1 MNLLYLMDTML
12 NLLNESNNLNVKELN
27 EIESSGLFY
36 LTTDD
41 GTKVEIKC
49 SILPSEH
56 D

>member
-1 MNLLYLMDTML
+1 MNLLYLMDTMFD
-12 NLLNESNNLNVKELN
+12 LLNESNNLNVKELN

-36 LTTDD
+36 LTTAD